1 MHDFRLLWLQRMK
14 TKTTHHEHTHTKK
27 KPERQKKKNKAP
39 THNQP
44 KKNNKT
50 NKISDFHLSEQN
62 LKKKISKSLG
72 PQTILCDCADKNSRT
87 FRSTVIRIHQC
98 KRHIDAIVSSAP
110 KGDILLLS
118 LLAPEKNN
126 AHPNMKKKK
135 NHKKFQTNTLSYLF
149 LFKMT
154 VGVSCVQ

>member
-1 MHDFRLLWLQRMK
+1 MTLDFSDYKGWRQKLPTMN
-14 TKTTHHEHTHTKK
+14 THTQKKQKDKK
-27 KPERQKKKNKAP
+27 KKKQSTHPQSNKKNQQ
-39 THNQP
+39 NQQQNFRFSLVRTEF
-44 KKNNKT
+44 KEKNKQIFGSPN
-50 NKISDFHLSEQN
+50 H
-62 LKKKISKSLG
+62 SLWR
-72 PQTILCDCADKNSRT
+72 ADKNSRI

-126 AHPNMKKKK
+126 AHPNMKKK